1 MKRFILAAA
10 LTLGTFTHAADAKSQ
25 AQGALI
31 AAEAAIIKG
40 DEKEAGRQL
49 KLYRKAMQRLRF
61 ERRLKKAAEELKKVD
76 LPTLKDV

>member
-1 MKRFILAAA
+1 MKRLILAAA
-10 LTLGTFTHAADAKSQ
+10 LTLSTLTHADPKSD
-25 AQGALI
+25 AQGALL

-76 LPTLKDV
+76 LPTFKDV